1 MKFLNNI
8 EKCALLS
15 KLPYEL
21 LQNYFAQKLLKV
33 SAYKKGEIIHFDGDQ
48 CRCLEVILKGKV
60 VIERIDENGDLFTI
74 VELYTDNILGGNLV
88 FSTNPFYPMTI
99 SARTDV
105 EILEIEKETLFE
117 LCCNNREFLYSFLQL
132 ISGNTLIL
140 GDKIK
145 HYANRSIR
153 DSICAYLRQE
163 YHLQNTFEIRL
174 NTTKKAL
181 AERIGTQRTS
191 LSRELQKMK
200 KEGLISYD
208 ASSITIIDKRI
219 INDG

>member
-1 MKFLNNI
+1 MKFLNNV
-8 EKCALLS
+8 ERYTLLNKIS
-15 KLPYEL
+15 YEL
-21 LQNYFAQKLLKV
+21 LQDYLYKKVLKV
-33 SAYKKGEIIHFDGDQ
+33 STYTKGQIIHSDGDK
-48 CRCLEVILKGKV
+48 CKSLEVILEGKV

-74 VELYTDNILGGNLV
+74 TELYPDDILGGNLV
-88 FSTNPFYPMTI
+88 FSKNPYYPMTI

-105 EILEIEKETLFE
+105 EILEIGKEVLFD
-117 LCCNNREFLYSFLQL
+117 LCCDNKEFLYAFLQL

-163 YHLQNTFEIRL
+163 YYLQNTFKIRL

-181 AERIGTQRTS
+181 AERIGVQRTS
-191 LSRELQKMK
+191 LSRELQKME
-200 KEGLISYD
+200 KEGLITYD
-208 ASSITIIDKRI
+208 ATSITIIDKRI
-219 INDG
+219 I

>member
-1 MKFLNNI
+1 MN
-8 EKCALLS
+8 C
-15 KLPYEL
+15 
-21 LQNYFAQKLLKV
+21 LKTIYRKKIFKV
-33 SAYKKGEIIHFDGDQ
+33 KVYKKGEVIHFDGDQ
-48 CRCLEVILKGKV
+48 CKGLEVILDGKI

-74 VELYTDNILGGNLV
+74 TELYPDDILGGNLV
-88 FSTNPFYPMTI
+88 FSRNPYYPMTI

-105 EILEIEKETLFE
+105 EIIDIGKEVLFE
-117 LCCNNREFLYSFLQL
+117 LCCDHREFLYVFLRL

-153 DSICAYLRQE
+153 DTIWAYLRQE
-163 YHLQNTFEIRL
+163 YYLQKTFKIRL

-181 AERIGTQRTS
+181 AERIGVQRTS

-200 KEGLISYD
+200 KEGLITYD
-208 ASSITIIDKRI
+208 ATSITIIDKRI
-219 INDG
+219 I